1 MGRWLR
7 KILSSSWWSGSWVV
21 IYALIDAASWIGFP
35 SLESEHSR
43 VVWLLS
49 VSAIFLIAV
58 VAASVS
64 LQQEIGELKQRL
76 AEIPRLKIVPNSF
89 KGDDRFLAA
98 PGGIQT
104 PIRSLVV
111 QFRNQPEF
119 HSETANAK
127 DVIAEASFYNIDD
140 GTRKFLFV
148 DYPRWATNDN
158 PKIEELNKH
167 YVPTDI
173 KIGGM
178 AELDLAVKYLNE
190 SEAYAV
196 THQSYPNS
204 LRHPKPLQGRKF
216 LIVVTLSAVNI
227 KECFEFIF
235 ENLGQGQPLAAI
247 STQQVQSVG

>member
-1 MGRWLR
+1 MYKPLRRLFSSPWWL
-7 KILSSSWWSGSWVV
+7 GSWAV
-21 IYALIDAASWIGFP
+21 IYAAIDGASWIGFP
-35 SLESEHSR
+35 SLATEHDR
-43 VVWLLS
+43 VLWLLMFQP
-49 VSAIFLIAV
+49 IFLIAMI
-58 VAASVS
+58 VAFVALHSEKEDLS
-64 LQQEIGELKQRL
+64 QRL
-76 AEIPRLKIVPNSF
+76 TEIPRLKIIPSSF
-89 KGDDRFLAA
+89 KCDDRFLAI
-98 PGGIQT
+98 GGTQT

-119 HSETANAK
+119 HAETANAQ

-140 GTRKFLFV
+140 GTRKLLFV

-158 PKIEELNKH
+158 PKLEELNKH
-167 YVPTDI
+167 YVSTDI

-178 AELDLAVKYLNE
+178 AELDLAVKYLHE

-196 THQSYPNS
+196 THQSYANS
-204 LRHPKPLQGRKF
+204 LRHSKPLRGRKF